1 MTDVNE
7 LLATA
12 REAYRH
18 RRWIEARTKFE
29 AARQLTELGA
39 DDLNA
44 LGMSAWWI
52 GSMAECSEAWEAAYH
67 RYLEEGRAAEAA
79 SAAIGLGYNHF
90 LRAEEAPG
98 MGWLG
103 KAQRLLADLPE
114 SVAHGGLLYTLQVEA
129 MFDSPDPDA
138 VIAAARQVGEMG
150 ARLAEPALVAS
161 ALLGEG
167 RVMIKNG
174 RVREGLALL
183 DEAMV
188 SVLADELPPEYA
200 GNIYCHVIAA
210 CHELADFRRM
220 RQWTE
225 ATEDWVATMPA
236 AVVFAGIC
244 RVHRAQ
250 LAQVSGEWER
260 SAREAAQVCVD
271 LADILS
277 AAAAEGHY
285 QVGEINRL
293 RGDLAAAEEAYQLA
307 HRRGRDPQPGLALL
321 RVAQQRAAAALS
333 SIQSA
338 LMAQP
343 TNRLA
348 RARLLAAQVG
358 IALAADDTATARKGS
373 AELDEIAAAFASAG
387 LRAAAE
393 HARGA
398 LLLAEGHV
406 AEAVPVLVAA
416 CRAWQEIGAP
426 YECAKVRVL
435 LTTAYQQLA
444 DTDSAELELAA
455 AADAFA
461 ELGATPD
468 AAIVAAMRPP
478 TARPGG
484 LTDRE
489 VQVLACMAAGR
500 SNKEIAAALMISD
513 KTVQR
518 HLSNIFTK
526 LDLSSRTAAAAYAFE
541 HGLAPSP
548 RG

>member
-1 MTDVNE
+1 MTDVSE
-7 LLATA
+7 LLAMA
-12 REAYRH
+12 REAYHDRQ
-18 RRWIEARTKFE
+18 WSAARTNFL
-29 AARQLTELGA
+29 AARQVAELSA
-39 DDLNA
+39 DDLDA
-44 LGMSAWWI
+44 LGGTSWWI
-52 GSMAECSEAWEAAYH
+52 GDIEVCNSAWEAAY
-67 RYLEEGRAAEAA
+67 RAYLDDDRPAAAAETALG
-79 SAAIGLGYNHF
+79 IGYNYF
-90 LRAEEAPG
+90 LRGEEAPG

-103 KAQRLLADLPE
+103 RAQRLLADLPE
-114 SVAHGGLLYTLQVEA
+114 SRAHGGLLYTTQVEA
-129 MFDSPDPDA
+129 MIDSPDPDA
-138 VIAAARQVGEMG
+138 VIASARLVQEMG

-161 ALLGEG
+161 GLQGEG
-167 RVMIKNG
+167 RVLIKNG
-174 RVREGLALL
+174 RVMEGLALL

-188 SVLADELPPEYA
+188 SVLADELPPEMA
-200 GNIYCHVIAA
+200 GNIYCNVIAA
-210 CHELADFRRM
+210 CHELADYRRM

-225 ATEDWVATMPA
+225 ATERWLATMPV

-250 LAQVSGEWER
+250 LQQLTGDWDS

-271 LADILS
+271 LADMLT
-277 AAAAEGHY
+277 ATAAEGHY

-293 RGDLAAAEEAYQLA
+293 RGDLTAAEEAYQRA
-307 HRRGRDPQPGLALL
+307 HRLGRDPQPGLALL

-393 HARGA
+393 HARGT

-406 AEAVPVLVAA
+406 AEAVPVLMAA

-435 LTTAYQQLA
+435 LAAAYQQLA
-444 DTDSAELELAA
+444 DVDSAELELAA

-468 AAIVAAMRPP
+468 AAIIAGMRRP

-489 VQVLACMAAGR
+489 VEVLACVAAGR
-500 SNKEIAAALMISD
+500 SNKEIAAELVISG

-518 HLSNIFTK
+518 HLANIFTK
-526 LDLSSRTAAAAYAFE
+526 LDLNSRTAAAAYAFE
-541 HGLAPSP
+541 HGLVPSP